1 MSRDIRFD
9 QMFLQCIQQLGSVE
23 DFFDTLFGFIG
34 NKTDLFTQPQKTSA
48 MINMFLKKRIDEF
61 QKDKAQ
67 QAEVKRQQQ
76 ATLER
81 QKAEA
86 EAKQQQNKYYEA
98 EKRKIENERRAKEG
112 LPLIP
117 DPEEIKQQ
125 QQQRAQ

>member
-23 DFFDTLFGFIG
+23 DFFDTMFGFIG

-125 QQQRAQ
+125 QQRAQ

>member
-23 DFFDTLFGFIG
+23 EFFDTMFGFIG

-86 EAKQQQNKYYEA
+86 EAKQHQNRYYEA

-125 QQQRAQ
+125 QQRAH